1 MKRHLIIIL
10 ILIATA
16 LCATAK
22 KGAQFSDFASSPNN
36 VTYTYVSPSMLATMG
51 EYNIQTRTIN
61 ISTKELSSIETVSGL
76 STIAEDLIK
85 RVKQIINKEKL
96 ETLATRR
103 PRSGATVSIFGKTA
117 KGGKQLEKLI
127 MVEQTH
133 VNIKVTYLTGRISF
147 TFNNL
152 DF

>member
-22 KGAQFSDFASSPNN
+22 KGAQFSDFASQNGT
-36 VTYTYVSPSMLATMG
+36 TYTYVSPSMLATMG
-51 EYNIQTRTIN
+51 EYSIQTRTIN
-61 ISTKELSSIETVSGL
+61 ISTKELSSIETISGL

-133 VNIKVTYLTGRISF
+133 INIKVTYLTGRISF